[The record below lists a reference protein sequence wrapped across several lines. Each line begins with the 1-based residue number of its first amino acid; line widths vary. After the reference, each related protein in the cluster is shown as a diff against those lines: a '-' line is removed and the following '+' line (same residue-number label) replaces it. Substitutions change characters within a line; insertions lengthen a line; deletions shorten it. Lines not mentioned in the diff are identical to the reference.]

1 MATKGRGGDSMLV
14 HMTPGEVRALQA
26 LAERHGG
33 TLTINPETGQPEAN
47 FLKSI
52 LPMVAGFALGPA
64 GFGLMSAGMAGAA
77 VGGITALST
86 GSLSRGLMAGLGAYG
101 GASLGASL
109 ANAGTGA
116 MAASDIAAQQAAG
129 TFPTMAEGM
138 TTEAYASQV
147 GAARDAALAK
157 AGEAGFGAKMSAGM
171 GQMASNPGMYAK
183 EMMTGLAAISPMMAD
198 EGVQTATPKQDT
210 GNIRRFSF
218 DRFGQT
224 YTPQGVFPAEGY
236 TGMAQGGIVALANG
250 GTADQPLYLGL
261 DKGSTPAQVAAAYS
275 QFAGGA
281 GGDTAANQREAVAF
295 LQSRGIGDDVIT
307 QGYQQFLSP
316 PQQAQA
322 QSQGLGM
329 TSAPV
334 TTSAPAT
341 RSAYGPNSAAAA
353 SGASHTVD
361 GIELVPGAPGYD
373 PAKAAMR
380 HAEISTYGD
389 TGAADTLRANNLYD
403 TGMAQWQTEYNRL
416 HQQDI
421 DAGRVPV
428 GTAAATV
435 GAPKASTTSAT
446 GGAPV
451 PGTAAYNSM
460 VGDWF
465 NQYPNVTAA
474 EIGNAISTYGLNP
487 QDVANAMRASGLS
500 NAALYSAFQ
509 PDVGVPDTPQGGLAG
524 LNSLINQWIQK
535 YPTATRAEA
544 ERAMGTWGYNAADI
558 ARATGKTLDQLF
570 TGPIEDVT
578 FLPGGVSGG
587 GNTIVNPNGTI
598 TTTPNIPGRPE
609 GGFTGMGQVRDAY
622 TQGGGSLGYTNRHPV
637 DPADFEARFNKQTGD
652 SLAAY
657 EYLMG
662 RGANPTTQQR
672 VGEIARPYSEA
683 IVGIPAA
690 AGRPNQKYIYQDG
703 QYVENP
709 NYAPVT
715 YDSKGNRV
723 VGVPKA
729 EVIKGFDALKPA
741 QTQANF
747 DYVSYLKANPDVQSE
762 LDQGIANFGNK
773 NDLAAAAYNHYT
785 RYGKNDG
792 REFTTTATAM
802 PDDKTIFEWANTN
815 NVSDAQLAERMG
827 ISVAE
832 VARRR
837 KKFTTPETGNTGYD
851 MSGGDGAASTAGF
864 STMGTNSA
872 PVSAM
877 GGDTGFGDSSV
888 GPAGGGG
895 DTGNAPGSEGTPGSG
910 AARGGLLPRRMALGG
925 LGSLAGGGATSQYNL
940 GGYSDGGRLLRGP
953 GDGVSDSIP
962 ATIGDKQPARLAD
975 GEFVVPA
982 RIVSELGNG
991 STEAGARKLYAM
1003 MDRVQKARGKT
1014 TGKNRVAANTRAD
1027 KYLPA

>member
-1 MATKGRGGDSMLV
+1 MLV
-14 HMTPGEVRALQA
+14 HMTPGEVQALQA

-47 FLKSI
+47 FLKKI

-101 GASLGASL
+101 GAGLAEGLAGMGSSAVGADALAAANASADPIASL
-109 ANAGTGA
+109 A
-116 MAASDIAAQQAAG
+116 AAKDAATAAG
-129 TFPTMAEGM
+129 TVAPTGFSAVAEG
-138 TTEAYASQV
+138 
-147 GAARDAALAK
+147 AK
-157 AGEAGFGAKMSAGM
+157 RAFTSPEGFKELGTSMGGM
-171 GQMASNPGMYAK
+171 GKLAQ
-183 EMMTGLAAISPMMAD
+183 TGLAAISPIMAD
-198 EGVQTATPKQDT
+198 EGVQTATPKQET
-210 GNIRRFSF
+210 GYIRQKKFNPYTQQYIDLEPVKSDEWGSRRFSDF
-218 DRFGQT
+218 AG
-224 YTPQGVFPAEGY
+224 
-236 TGMAQGGIVALANG
+236 GGIVALANG

-307 QGYQQFLSP
+307 NAYQQFLSP

-341 RSAYGPNSAAAA
+341 RSGYAPTASGAW

-380 HAEISTYGD
+380 LAEISTYGG
-389 TGAADTLRANNLYD
+389 TAGAGAADTLRANNLYD

-435 GAPKASTTSAT
+435 GAPKASATSAT
-446 GGAPV
+446 AGAPV
-451 PGTAAYNSM
+451 PGSAAYNSM

-465 NQYPNVTAA
+465 SKYPNATAA
-474 EIGNAISTYGLNP
+474 DIENAIRTNSLNR
-487 QDVANAMRASGLS
+487 QDVFNSMGILGLS
-500 NAALYSAFQ
+500 NAARYSAFH

-524 LNSLINQWIQK
+524 LSSNINQWIQK

-544 ERAMGTWGYNAADI
+544 EKAMNTWGYNEADI
-558 ARATGKTLDQLF
+558 VRATGKTLDQLF

-578 FLPGGVSGG
+578 FLPSGVSGG

-598 TTTPNIPGRPE
+598 TTAPNIPGRPE
-609 GGFTGMGQVRDAY
+609 GGFTGMGQVKDVY
-622 TQGGGSLGYTNRHPV
+622 TQGGGSLGQSNLFVPKTLAEMYERYGN
-637 DPADFEARFNKQTGD
+637 TGG
-652 SLAAY
+652 SQQAY
-657 EYLMG
+657 DYLMG
-662 RGANPTTQQR
+662 KGSVDIKKPVTQSGELMLPYAQAVLGQEIAAASGRTTQKYLFDPKTR
-672 VGEIARPYSEA
+672 RYILN
-683 IVGIPAA
+683 PAYVD
-690 AGRPNQKYIYQDG
+690 PN
-703 QYVENP
+703 
-709 NYAPVT
+709 APKEKDT
-715 YDSKGNRV
+715 
-723 VGVPKA
+723 A
-729 EVIKGFDALKPA
+729 A
-741 QTQANF
+741 QTVVPPN
-747 DYVSYLKANPDVQSE
+747 
-762 LDQGIANFGNK
+762 
-773 NDLAAAAYNHYT
+773 
-785 RYGKNDG
+785 
-792 REFTTTATAM
+792 
-802 PDDKTIFEWANTN
+802 
-815 NVSDAQLAERMG
+815 AE
-827 ISVAE
+827 S
-832 VARRR
+832 
-837 KKFTTPETGNTGYD
+837 T
-851 MSGGDGAASTAGF
+851 GAA
-864 STMGTNSA
+864 N
-872 PVSAM
+872 
-877 GGDTGFGDSSV
+877 GGV
-888 GPAGGGG
+888 M
-895 DTGNAPGSEGTPGSG
+895 
-910 AARGGLLPRRMALGG
+910 RMALGG
-925 LGSLAGGGATSQYNL
+925 LGALAGGGATSQYNL

-1014 TGKNRVAANTRAD
+1014 TGKNRVAANTRSD

>member
-14 HMTPGEVRALQA
+14 HMTPGEVQALQA

-47 FLKSI
+47 FLKKL
-52 LPMVAGFALGPA
+52 LPAIAGAALNFFAPGVGTA
-64 GFGLMSAGMAGAA
+64 VGGMFGLGAAAGTGIA
-77 VGGITALST
+77 VGGISALAT
-86 GSLSRGLMAGLGAYG
+86 GSLSRGLMAGMGAYG
-101 GASLGASL
+101 GASLAGSL

-116 MAASDIAAQQAAG
+116 LSSEAGNAALA
-129 TFPTMAEGM
+129 AEGL
-138 TTEAYASQV
+138 T
-147 GAARDAALAK
+147 GDAALTSA
-157 AGEAGFGAKMSAGM
+157 ADDVAQRAIGERLASATPYDKMSAGFKAVTDSPAAF
-171 GQMASNPGMYAK
+171 GNFAK
-183 EMMTGLAAISPMMAD
+183 NNVQSGLMAISPIMAD

-218 DRFGQT
+218 DRYGQT
-224 YTPQGVFPAEGY
+224 YTPQGVFPAAGY

-261 DKGSTPAQVAAAYS
+261 NKGSSAADVAAAYS

-341 RSAYGPNSAAAA
+341 RSAYAPTASGAW

-380 HAEISTYGD
+380 LAEISTYGG
-389 TGAADTLRANNLYD
+389 TAGAGAAETLRANNLYD

-428 GTAAATV
+428 GTAAAKV
-435 GAPKASTTSAT
+435 GAPKASATSAT
-446 GGAPV
+446 AGAPV
-451 PGTAAYNSM
+451 PGTAAYNNM

-465 NQYPNVTAA
+465 SKYPNATAA
-474 EIGNAISTYGLNP
+474 DIENAIRTNSLNR
-487 QDVANAMRASGLS
+487 QDVFNSMGILGLS
-500 NAALYSAFQ
+500 NAARYSAFH

-524 LNSLINQWIQK
+524 LSSNINQWIQK

-544 ERAMGTWGYNAADI
+544 EKAMNTWGYNEADI
-558 ARATGKTLDQLF
+558 VRATGKTLDQLF

-598 TTTPNIPGRPE
+598 TTAPNIPGRPAN
-609 GGFTGMGQVRDAY
+609 GFTGMGQVRDAY
-622 TQGGGSLGYTNRHPV
+622 TQGGGSLGYVN
-637 DPADFEARFNKQTGD
+637 PAPKTMEEFDQRFNRQTGD

-657 EYLMG
+657 EYLIG
-662 RGANPTTQQR
+662 KGANPATQQR

-683 IVGIPAA
+683 IMGIPAA
-690 AGRPNQKYIYQDG
+690 AGRPNQKFIYEGGRYI
-703 QYVENP
+703 ENP

-715 YDSKGNRV
+715 YDTKGNRV
-723 VGVPKA
+723 VGMTSA
-729 EVIKGFDALKPA
+729 EVLKGIQGLKDPADDGALFDWATANNVSEA
-741 QTQANF
+741 Q
-747 DYVSYLKANPDVQSE
+747 
-762 LDQGIANFGNK
+762 
-773 NDLAAAAYNHYT
+773 LAAA
-785 RYGKNDG
+785 
-792 REFTTTATAM
+792 
-802 PDDKTIFEWANTN
+802 
-815 NVSDAQLAERMG
+815 LG
-827 ISVAE
+827 ISIAEARARIAAGKTKSTAVSAPPVEE
-832 VARRR
+832 VA
-837 KKFTTPETGNTGYD
+837 
-851 MSGGDGAASTAGF
+851 GAAE
-864 STMGTNSA
+864 
-872 PVSAM
+872 
-877 GGDTGFGDSSV
+877 GGV
-888 GPAGGGG
+888 M
-895 DTGNAPGSEGTPGSG
+895 
-910 AARGGLLPRRMALGG
+910 RMALGG
-925 LGSLAGGGATSQYNL
+925 LGSLAKGGVAELPDGA
-940 GGYSDGGRLLRGP
+940 
-953 GDGVSDSIP
+953 
-962 ATIGDKQPARLAD
+962 
-975 GEFVVPA
+975 FVVPA
-982 RIVSELGNG
+982 RITSELGNG
-991 STEAGARKLYAM
+991 STNAGAQKLFAMEQRLLGKNAQPVNLGRYSGGGNLVRGKGDGVSDSVPATIGGRQPARIADGESVVSRKAVEKLGDGSIEAGARKLYAM

>member
-1 MATKGRGGDSMLV
+1 MLV
-14 HMTPGEVRALQA
+14 HMTPGEVQALQA
-26 LAERHGG
+26 LAQRHGG

-47 FLKSI
+47 FLKKI

-64 GFGLMSAGMAGAA
+64 GFGLSAGMAGLA
-77 VGGITALST
+77 VGGISALAT

-101 GASLGASL
+101 GAGLGAGLSGAGAGAAQEAAMSGL
-109 ANAGTGA
+109 TQEQIAQQIAEKGLTEQGVLNQAAANATTDFMGKGMVDRLTEGA
-116 MAASDIAAQQAAG
+116 TAAFNNPSSFVQ
-129 TFPTMAEGM
+129 
-138 TTEAYASQV
+138 
-147 GAARDAALAK
+147 
-157 AGEAGFGAKMSAGM
+157 GM
-171 GQMASNPGMYAK
+171 GGMGKTAA
-183 EMMTGLAAISPMMAD
+183 MGLAAISPIMAD

-218 DRFGQT
+218 DRYGQT
-224 YTPQGVFPAEGY
+224 YTPQGVFPAAGY

-307 QGYQQFLSP
+307 NAYQQFLSP
-316 PQQAQA
+316 PQQAQS

-341 RSAYGPNSAAAA
+341 RSGYAPTASGAW

-380 HAEISTYGD
+380 LAEISTYGG
-389 TGAADTLRANNLYD
+389 TAGAGAADTLRANNLYD

-435 GAPKASTTSAT
+435 GAPKASATSAT
-446 GGAPV
+446 AGAPV
-451 PGTAAYNSM
+451 PGSAAYNSM

-465 NQYPNVTAA
+465 SKYPNATAA
-474 EIGNAISTYGLNP
+474 DIENAIRTNSLNR
-487 QDVANAMRASGLS
+487 QDVFNSMGILGLS
-500 NAALYSAFQ
+500 NAARYSAFH

-524 LNSLINQWIQK
+524 LSSNINQWIQK

-544 ERAMGTWGYNAADI
+544 EKAMNTWGYNEADI
-558 ARATGKTLDQLF
+558 VRATGKTLDQLF

-598 TTTPNIPGRPE
+598 TTAPNIPGRPAN
-609 GGFTGMGQVRDAY
+609 GFTGMGQVRDAY
-622 TQGGGSLGYTNRHPV
+622 TQGGGSLGYVNRAPTSM
-637 DPADFEARFNKQTGD
+637 AEFNERFNRQTGD

-657 EYLMG
+657 KYLMG
-662 RGANPTTQQR
+662 KGEDGIAPVNPATQPR

-690 AGRPNQKYIYQDG
+690 KGRPNQKYIYENG
-703 QYVENP
+703 KYVENP
-709 NYAPVT
+709 NYVPIT

-832 VARRR
+832 VVKRR
-837 KKFTTPETGNTGYD
+837 KKFTTSETGTTAD

-864 STMGTNSA
+864 STMGTNNA

-877 GGDTGFGDSSV
+877 GSDTGFGDSSF
-888 GPAGGGG
+888 GAGAG
-895 DTGNAPGSEGTPGSG
+895 TGNAM
-910 AARGGLLPRRMALGG
+910 ARGGQVPRRMALGG
-925 LGSLAGGGATSQYNL
+925 LGSLAGGGQAGYNL

>member
-1 MATKGRGGDSMLV
+1 MSLHALAGHMATKGRGGDSMLV

-47 FLKSI
+47 FLKKI

-101 GASLGASL
+101 GAGLGAGL
-109 ANAGTGA
+109 AGAGAGAAQEAA
-116 MAASDIAAQQAAG
+116 MAGVGEGASQAALN
-129 TFPTMAEGM
+129 
-138 TTEAYASQV
+138 EAA
-147 GAARDAALAK
+147 AK
-157 AGEAGFGAKMSAGM
+157 ATTDFMGKGMVDRLTEGATAAFNNPSSFVQGM
-171 GQMASNPGMYAK
+171 GGMGKTAA
-183 EMMTGLAAISPMMAD
+183 MGLAAISPIMAD

-341 RSAYGPNSAAAA
+341 RSAYAPTASGAW

-451 PGTAAYNSM
+451 PGTAAYNNM
-460 VGDWF
+460 VANWF
-465 NQYPNVTAA
+465 SQYPNATAA
-474 EIGNAISTYGLNP
+474 DIQNAISTYGLSP
-487 QDVANAMRASGLS
+487 EDVRRAMAASGLS
-500 NAALYSAFQ
+500 NAAQHSAFHS
-509 PDVGVPDTPQGGLAG
+509 DVGGRGTPLGGLAG
-524 LNSLINQWIQK
+524 ISSLVNQWLQQ
-535 YPTATRAEA
+535 YPTAKRNEA
-544 ERAMGTWGYNAADI
+544 QSAMDTWGYNEADI
-558 ARATGKTLDQLF
+558 FRATGKTLDELF
-570 TGPIEDVT
+570 REQKRPIIPGDMGVVGN
-578 FLPGGVSGG
+578 LPGGVSGG
-587 GNTIVNPNGTI
+587 GNTVVNPNGTI
-598 TTTPNIPGRPE
+598 TTAPNIPGRPA

-622 TQGGGSLGYTNRHPV
+622 TQGGGSLGYTN
-637 DPADFEARFNKQTGD
+637 PAPKTMEEFEQRFNRQTGD

-662 RGANPTTQQR
+662 KGANPATQQR

-683 IVGIPAA
+683 IMGIPAA
-690 AGRPNQKYIYQDG
+690 EGRPNQKYIYQDG

-723 VGVPKA
+723 VGLPTA

-815 NVSDAQLAERMG
+815 NVSDAQLAEQMG

-837 KKFTTPETGNTGYD
+837 KKFTTPETGTTAD
-851 MSGGDGAASTAGF
+851 MSGY
-864 STMGTNSA
+864 
-872 PVSAM
+872 
-877 GGDTGFGDSSV
+877 GGDSGPSPDGPGP

-895 DTGNAPGSEGTPGSG
+895 DTGNAPGSDGTPGSG